1 MAEEQNDLGSQS
13 DMNLWERVSRW
24 LFGAEQERPTV
35 DGRSESEGAKEVDWA
50 FEMSSARAMT
60 RTTGSG

>member
-13 DMNLWERVSRW
+13 DMNLCERVSRW
-24 LFGAEQERPTV
+24 LFEAEQERPTV
-35 DGRSESEGAKEVDWA
+35 DGMSDSEGAEEEDWA
-50 FEMSSARAMT
+50 FEISNARAMT